1 MNKII
6 GIILLTVYAMN
17 VQAQFSGQGS
27 GTEKDPYQITNADE
41 LFEVRNDL
49 SAYYKMMNDIDLTDW
64 IKEESLM
71 QGWAPIGNESAQFEG
86 CFDGDNYSIKG
97 LTINRPNSNNIG
109 LFGIGTGIIKNI
121 VIANSIIIGGDNVG
135 SIVGK
140 TFNTV
145 ENCHIINSQIN
156 GRKNVG
162 GIIGFYEL
170 TRNASIN
177 NNSFIS
183 GKLSGSTTVGGI
195 AGFAGYVN
203 SSVGWHESITC
214 KITNNIV
221 QTNIS
226 SDGIASG
233 LIGGTFTW
241 SYSYYSEYANVVIEN
256 NISSCR
262 IIATGVCGGMLASEG
277 STGSNR
283 LSLHY
288 NINTGNIRST
298 DNVYGISPYWGDE
311 VNYSSNFC
319 LSDTLFSESNIS
331 SRIGGG
337 LDDKN
342 YAYNGMILYNF
353 GKQVIVEDGASQGIG
368 LGLRT
373 LKKETTYVGA
383 GFDFTSTWTIKEG
396 ETLPYLRTQVAPVT
410 ITSFEAGNKA
420 TIKGTA
426 TEGTTVYV
434 VVGDNMYESYI
445 LDGQW
450 EVALGRIN
458 VGSEAKVYAMSR
470 GKMPSVSTKAIA
482 ESGSQSTPAGKP
494 GDANGD
500 GVIDSA
506 DVTAIINY
514 ILGKPSASF
523 NKENADV
530 TGDGQIL
537 IDDAVQTVQLIM
549 NAQ

>member
-64 IKEESLM
+64 IKEESPQ
-71 QGWAPIGNESAQFEG
+71 QGWKPISSFLGV
-86 CFDGDNYSIKG
+86 FDGGNHVISG
-97 LTINRPNSNNIG
+97 LTINRPNESGIG
-109 LFGIGTGIIKNI
+109 LFGYVEGGEIKDCIIKSPVLVGNT
-121 VIANSIIIGGDNVG
+121 NVG
-135 SIVGK
+135 SIAGYSKIPITNCTIIHPNLHGISCVGGVVGRILTNLETSFK
-140 TFNTV
+140 
-145 ENCHIINSQIN
+145 NCSVFGGNISSESYA
-156 GRKNVG
+156 G
-162 GIIGFYEL
+162 GIIGRSEYSDIFETSSTSYIISCNYSS
-170 TRNASIN
+170 TSVYSKSNA
-177 NNSFIS
+177 
-183 GKLSGSTTVGGI
+183 GGI
-195 AGFAGYVN
+195 IGYA
-203 SSVGWHESITC
+203 ESYLRRY
-214 KITNNIV
+214 TN
-221 QTNIS
+221 
-226 SDGIASG
+226 
-233 LIGGTFTW
+233 
-241 SYSYYSEYANVVIEN
+241 YANRTTIMEN
-256 NISSCR
+256 NISEANIVSDLE
-262 IIATGVCGGMLASEG
+262 CGGIVQLADMQLTKMNNNIFYGTIKGGGDVHGIGRFYEL
-277 STGSNR
+277 STDNRSNFCNSD
-283 LSLHY
+283 SLVS
-288 NINTGNIRST
+288 TGNI
-298 DNVYGISPYWGDE
+298 Y
-311 VNYSSNFC
+311 
-319 LSDTLFSESNIS
+319 
-331 SRIGGG
+331 RIGSRS
-337 LDDKN
+337 LEDN
-342 YAYNGMILYNF
+342 YAYNGMVLLQN
-353 GKQVIVEDGASQGIG
+353 GKQVVIEDGVNQGIG

-396 ETLPYLRTQVAPVT
+396 ETFPYLRTQVAPVT

-450 EVALGRIN
+450 EVSLGRIN

-500 GVIDSA
+500 GVISDA
-506 DVTAIINY
+506 DVIAVKDYIMGNEPENFVFEGADANEDSKIN
-514 ILGKPSASF
+514 I
-523 NKENADV
+523 ADIV
-530 TGDGQIL
+530 D
-537 IDDAVQTVQLIM
+537 IM
-549 NAQ
+549 NKKK